1 MNILSTSQ
9 KGSRLVFALA
19 AVLLFTM
26 FSGLSHVSAAESLG
40 QWTSQINEDSAA
52 LEAVEPSGDTI
63 QTFKKNPENFTA
75 RMGEMASFDATCDVR
90 FTAVH
95 PVYRWFGKLKGS
107 ENWVILDN
115 DTNYEPG
122 KESVIAN
129 LNVPREVDGA
139 QFKCA
144 VIDTD
149 SNSVLAESTVA
160 TLTVIDPVWVEKI
173 TINHVSSQV
182 HAQSSLLM
190 RSTVKPDNASIKDM
204 HWSVAD
210 GTGSATIDESSG
222 ILTGDREGTVTVT
235 ATATDGSGVKAT
247 TEITVLPA
255 LTPIEAD
262 TRWYNSTDTV
272 FSLSTREE
280 LSGLAALINDGTDS
294 MRGKTIN
301 LAADIDLSGY
311 AWQPIGNRLEESST
325 FFYGTFN
332 GQGHTVTLG
341 DLTVINGGSL
351 IIGLFGNVGSS
362 ENPAVLSNVNLV
374 VNGDLIAESTWS
386 KRYDFVGA
394 LAGRVINTRVE
405 NVHVSGNGNLIAN
418 ANSEFGSP
426 CIGGVVGVSN
436 KSTIDRCSNTL
447 SIRTPEA
454 SMLKATNYGG
464 IVGASV
470 DTRILNCENSGSFN
484 ITTASPLE
492 IGGITST
499 VSGSDQNFDSI
510 IANSYN
516 RGNITINPATG
527 SYISIEAG
535 GITGDLFKSAG
546 KSCRVENTYS
556 AGSIQATGS
565 RADLTHLGG
574 IAGIKRAGGTLD
586 SNYYDTTLLPDAHG
600 IGLDEDSNGP
610 SDTGAAGLSSADMQ
624 APDKLLKNLNT
635 LADSHTDYLSWK
647 TGEDSYPTLTTKR
660 PVRVFTIT
668 ATAGT
673 GGTITPSGTVSVN
686 EQADKTFTIAPDT
699 GYRIKDV
706 QADGIS
712 VGAVSSHTFTSV
724 TADHTLT
731 ATFEKQSSPT
741 PTPPKPTPPKPT
753 PGPDTGVDS
762 HPSNILLSTVL
773 LAGACGMMLALG
785 HKRR

>member
-1 MNILSTSQ
+1 MNILSTSRR
-9 KGSRLVFALA
+9 GLRLAFALA
-19 AVLLFTM
+19 AVLLFAAI
-26 FSGLSHVSAAESLG
+26 SGLPDASAAGGLG
-40 QWTSQINEDSAA
+40 QWTVQTAEGSAM
-52 LEAVEPSGDTI
+52 LEAVAPTADTVEP
-63 QTFKKNPENFTA
+63 FKKNPEDCTA
-75 RMGEMASFDATCDVR
+75 HLGEPVLFNAACDVR
-90 FTAVH
+90 FTAAH
-95 PVYRWFGKLKGS
+95 PVYRWFGRLKGS
-107 ENWVILDN
+107 ESWEPIAE
-115 DTNYEPG
+115 DTDYEPG
-122 KESVIAN
+122 KETDI
-129 LNVPREVDGA
+129 LNEQITKDMDGA

-144 VIDTD
+144 VIDID
-149 SNSVLAESTVA
+149 SNSVLAESTIA

-173 TINHVSSQV
+173 SISHVSNQV
-182 HAQSSLLM
+182 HAQSGLLM
-190 RSTVKPDNASIKDM
+190 RAAVKPDNASIKAVR
-204 HWSVAD
+204 WSVAD
-210 GTGSATIDESSG
+210 GSGSAMIDESSG
-222 ILTGDREGTVTVT
+222 ILTGNREGTVTVT
-235 ATATDGSGVKAT
+235 ATATDGSDVKAS

-262 TRWYNSTDTV
+262 TRWYNPTDTV
-272 FSLSTREE
+272 FSLGTREE
-280 LSGLAALINDGTDS
+280 LSGLASLINDGTDS

-301 LAADIDLSGY
+301 LASDIDFSGF
-311 AWQPIGNRLEESST
+311 AWQPIGDGLSPSST

-341 DLTVINGGSL
+341 DLTVINDGSL
-351 IIGLFGNVGSS
+351 IIGLFGDVGSP
-362 ENPAVLSNVNLV
+362 ENPTVLSNVNLV
-374 VNGDLIAESTWS
+374 VNGDLVAESIQK

-405 NVHVSGNGNLIAN
+405 NVRVSGSGNLIGNAAN
-418 ANSEFGSP
+418 DYGTP
-426 CIGGVVGVSN
+426 CIGGVVGVAQ
-436 KSTIDRCSNTL
+436 KSTVDRCANAL
-447 SIRTPEA
+447 SLRTPET

-470 DTRILNCENSGSFN
+470 DTRILNCENRGSFD

-499 VSGSDQNFDSI
+499 VSGSDENFDSI

-516 RGNITINPATG
+516 RGDIMINSVSSTD
-527 SYISIEAG
+527 SSIEAG
-535 GITGDLFKSAG
+535 GITGDVFKSLG
-546 KSCRVENTYS
+546 KSCRIENTYS
-556 AGSIQATGS
+556 AGSIQAIGS
-565 RADLTHLGG
+565 RADLTYLGG
-574 IAGIKRAGGTLD
+574 IAGIKRAAGTLD
-586 SNYYDTTLLPDAHG
+586 SNYYDATLLPDAHG

-647 TGEDSYPTLTTKR
+647 TGEDSYPTLTPKS

-686 EQADKTFTIAPDT
+686 EQADETFTIAPVT

-712 VGAVSSHTFTSV
+712 VGAVSSHTFTAV

-741 PTPPKPTPPKPT
+741 PTPPKPTP
-753 PGPDTGVDS
+753 GPDTGADR
-762 HPSNILLSTVL
+762 HPFSILLSTVL